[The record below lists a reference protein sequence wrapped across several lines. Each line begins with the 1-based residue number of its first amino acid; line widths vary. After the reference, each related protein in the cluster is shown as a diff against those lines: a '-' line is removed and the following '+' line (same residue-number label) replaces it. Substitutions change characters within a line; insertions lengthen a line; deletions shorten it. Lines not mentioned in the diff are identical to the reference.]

1 MTHAARVPALLL
13 VALVLALP
21 AFAAA
26 QATEGTFTHV
36 VRDGETL
43 ASIAQSYYGNPRR
56 ETVLVAENGLTA
68 QGGAPI
74 RVGQRLTVPFVTY
87 HEVQAGET
95 WPELARRF
103 YGDARRAFA
112 LIEANGGS
120 ASEQPDEGAEL
131 LVPYPLRHVTTQGQN
146 VVRVASVYYPGGS
159 REDARRVRRFNNLR
173 TMRLTRGQIVLVPV
187 ASLTLTEEGRG
198 AIAEATGVAPRAGE
212 VRELQ
217 ASIDAELPELEEHV
231 RRGRFPEAVALGN
244 RFLGSRQLTGNQMVT
259 VQRQLAT
266 AFVALGRNDLAVAA
280 FLAAL
285 ERQPDLELDS
295 LTTSPTVLAAFQ
307 RAQAQHEEATAA
319 AEAAAAEEAA
329 AAAAAEAEAA
339 VERPPPA
346 ASDGAP

>member
-1 MTHAARVPALLL
+1 MRALAPLAAMLA
-13 VALVLALP
+13 LALP
-21 AFAAA
+21 GVAAA
-26 QATEGTFTHV
+26 QVEGGTFTHV
-36 VRDGETL
+36 VREGETL
-43 ASIAQSYYGNPRR
+43 ASIAQSYYGDPRR

-87 HEVQAGET
+87 HEVQEGES

-120 ASEQPDEGAEL
+120 ASEQPDAGAEL

-146 VVRVASVYYPGGS
+146 VVRVATVYYPGGS

-173 TMRLTRGQIVLVPV
+173 TMRLTRGQIVLVPLS
-187 ASLTLTEEGRG
+187 SLTLTEEGRS
-198 AIAEATGVAPRAGE
+198 AIAAVIGSAPRAGE
-212 VRELQ
+212 VRALQ

-231 RRGRFPEAVALGN
+231 RRGRFPEALALGN

-259 VQRQLAT
+259 VQRQLGT

-285 ERQPDLELDS
+285 ERQPDLQLDS
-295 LTTSPTVLAAFQ
+295 LTTSPTVLVAF
-307 RAQAQHEEATAA
+307 
-319 AEAAAAEEAA
+319 EAARTQYEAA
-329 AAAAAEAEAA
+329 VAAAEAEAA
-339 VERPPPA
+339 AAAASAAADEEEVAVERPPPA
-346 ASDGAP
+346 DGGDAR